1 MQIEAQSIIPRAD
14 MFHKIRHEEALR
26 LSKTQTMLTLGFFA
40 CLGLCLPIMSLFIMR
55 GIAVPISRLQEG
67 MKNISDGGT
76 ETVVPVTSHDELG
89 KLSQSFN
96 NMASSLTKVRAELMS
111 AYASVELKVEERT
124 IQLSDANKELT
135 VEITERKRAEEALI
149 EEHRQL
155 KQALDEVRTLRG
167 IMPICAYCKKIRDDE
182 GYWNQVE
189 KYVSDHTDAKFSHG
203 ICPTCFEREM
213 KGIEA
218 SV

>member
-1 MQIEAQSIIPRAD
+1 